1 MAETLSK
8 KAAKKA
14 SGKKRGV
21 LAKKLCKQKE
31 DRVVLVKKPC
41 KLKGDRVVLVRTL
54 VSA

>member
-1 MAETLSK
+1 MCARLS
-8 KAAKKA
+8 A
-14 SGKKRGV
+14 STRKGGV

-54 VSA
+54 VNV